1 MNHQDS
7 LTARDILLCGDTF
20 ECSSSEGTSYDAL
33 RLLIDEPEY
42 KVATYVKKIAV
53 KAGEYVHLPH
63 EADIVL
69 GFSSE
74 RGTAKASYS
83 HVFHLDEK
91 IHLNDADVGYVT
103 PMPIGRMN
111 YTAIFVSCDVD
122 TTVFVLCAMLDMSL
136 RLDLHNHIFELEDGR
151 RYKPNMELLPYV
163 NVKSAITSSR
173 G

>member
-1 MNHQDS
+1 MNNGDCC
-7 LTARDILLCGDTF
+7 TRDILLCGDTF
-20 ECSSSEGTSYDAL
+20 GYSSSGGTSYDAL
-33 RLLIDEPEY
+33 RLLVDEPEY

-74 RGTAKASYS
+74 HGTVKVSYS

-103 PMPIGRMN
+103 PMPIRCMN
-111 YTAIFVSCDVD
+111 YTSIFVSCDVD
-122 TTVFVLCAMLDMSL
+122 TTIFILCGMLDMTL
-136 RLDLHNHIFELEDGR
+136 RLKLHNHVFELEDGR
-151 RYKPNMELLPYV
+151 RYSPSMELLPYV
-163 NVKSAITSSR
+163 NTKSAITSSR

>member
-1 MNHQDS
+1 MNHQNS
-7 LTARDILLCGDTF
+7 HTTRDILLCGDTF
-20 ECSSSEGTSYDAL
+20 GYISSEGTSYDAL
-33 RLLIDEPEY
+33 RLLVVEPEY

-53 KAGEYVHLPH
+53 KAGEYVCLPN

-74 RGTAKASYS
+74 KGTVKVSYS

-122 TTVFVLCAMLDMSL
+122 TTVSILCAMLDMPL
-136 RLDLHNHIFELEDGR
+136 RLKLHNHVFELEDGR
-151 RYKPNMELLPYV
+151 RYRPNMELLPYI
-163 NVKSAITSSR
+163 NVKSANSSSR
-173 G
+173 